1 MPLLDGK
8 SHILSTATPHSFRP
22 DEQVFVLQTTGEI
35 VSDFQRYTELHKLY
49 RCKKWASITGKTGL
63 TFAEAAK
70 EEEKNRSLAEKF
82 PPDVGDDAI
91 HIVHHSPLRVEEL
104 VNSIQE
110 KFNPYGKRAYE
121 PGSKHSVSKVVVKAW
136 LQEVAEQ
143 QEMVGS
149 TLWVARPEIQQRYNL
164 SAEVSQEVLDWL
176 AAPPPPP
183 VPIPTKGKRSSRVA
197 AAPRPEKRMKMEVD
211 LEPVPFT
218 KRVSHP
224 PYARGGYNSEEWVFD
239 DEDDDDLPAE
249 QSDFG
254 GEEDPRHHHAAGIPD
269 DGIRSLEEE
278 EERFRPG
285 TNKAVS
291 LQVLKDAGVEGM
303 SLGEIMEVS
312 QSRGLKDWEPGAKRI
327 LQFALS
333 NDAAFV
339 RVRKGVYALRALA
352 GNIGPVPHN
361 TPKSSRPP
369 LARGLDHRDSY
380 REGSANSDM
389 GSRAS
394 MRDDDIAQAEV
405 VVESARQAVGE
416 LMRKIEQAEADVDSL
431 MEQASQAE
439 TKNKSPFKRRSGLTD
454 EEMGEMP
461 DFSIP
466 EAEQEFIGDP
476 DDKKDQANHRKRL
489 AQLEVQQQDK
499 KDEWMR
505 DQALRRGSADT
516 KEVDTARLKLQEAQ
530 EDLDSTRADLVA
542 AEKAAADAEK
552 ALQRE
557 YNRADLNSKRS
568 REREDRE
575 RLRAIE
581 REERDRRRMEAM
593 HAKRFPIDDLELIAE
608 QRHRSSYTS
617 GSSSRFDVPIPP
629 MQPAK
634 QSDHVASMLYIA
646 DFLTQFTKV
655 LAIQPI
661 TFQELSACLHP
672 NTPANALLEPST
684 TAVAPRGAARPAAVG
699 SVARGPATA
708 AASNG
713 VTAPVSNGAMSNGPM
728 PNGAAK
734 GADAITAAGG
744 EALFELYR
752 GLLQF
757 LLQGSPSP
765 IEYRWAVLNTA
776 GTWPEILR
784 RYVLSRSI
792 ASMPHRLVSA
802 RVSSAA
808 SVLATQTAHVLTQ
821 DQHLVLLRYLCDEA
835 LDTEALREALS
846 QRVDGAEEV
855 KKEMREDIAEDKRK
869 LKELEIA
876 EKEGRRLRREGESKK
891 VKDEEDAG
899 PSGPPDGNGLAPMDT
914 QMSGLDERSNS
925 RAGSLGLGEQEEE
938 EPEWDLPPDLQEYS
952 GNPSDRRAQL
962 LFRQAQTAERQ
973 RLDGLRTRWLAETRR
988 KNKARDAEKRAAA
1001 EAEKAKYREKN
1012 DTEDML
1018 VKRQEAYEK
1027 ELEKFTVR
1035 RNPLGMDRHHRCY
1048 WWGVAGQRGVIYVE
1062 DFAGRMGVM
1071 TQIEDLEAVAAA
1083 LDRRGVRE
1091 LALSTAI
1098 DKTYNSIALAMKRA
1112 ASESTDPPK
1121 PPFGV
1126 AAPPQPPVLRQS
1138 SRQQQA
1144 VDPFSLAKEAQKAQ
1158 PALLRAPSPATP
1170 QLVDGIEGS
1179 ALAGAIDA
1187 LLVTQQNAD
1196 RAGIAGPTQGWGPWA
1211 AALSAAAQGQMEAAP
1226 ASDSIGDV
1234 LLEVQRYVKARVIEC
1249 EECIFTA
1256 SGQADSPEEPEAAET
1271 ARPWMKELP
1280 KIRKEDRCGYC
1291 HTCLNPHLKKPCKT
1305 RRDEMMALAAGPV
1318 TPLRERGEGDGQ
1330 DGPSGDDQQERG
1342 ETWEVTEPLGGTAAG
1357 NFGKLWRNIRERTVW
1372 RNDVTQAA
1380 TASRVAYC
1388 TLLFADLAAPVI
1400 DVLNPDIVVKVPKGK
1415 RNKRR

>member
-164 SAEVSQEVLDWL
+164 SSEVSQEVLDWL

-254 GEEDPRHHHAAGIPD
+254 GEEGPRHYHAAGIPE

-303 SLGEIMEVS
+303 SLGDIMQVS

-369 LARGLDHRDSY
+369 LARGSDHRDSY

-394 MRDDDIAQAEV
+394 LRDDDIAQAEV
-405 VVESARQAVGE
+405 AVESARQAVGE
-416 LMRKIEQAEADVDSL
+416 LMRKIEQAEADVDCL
-431 MEQASQAE
+431 MEQVSQAE
-439 TKNKSPFKRRSGLTD
+439 TKNKSPFKRRSGFTD

-476 DDKKDQANHRKRL
+476 DDKQDQANHRKRL

-505 DQALRRGSADT
+505 AQALRRGSADT
-516 KEVDTARLKLQEAQ
+516 KEVDAARLKLQEAQ

-557 YNRADLNSKRS
+557 YNRADMNSKRS
-568 REREDRE
+568 REREDRD

-581 REERDRRRMEAM
+581 REERDRRRMEVV
-593 HAKRFPIDDLELIAE
+593 HAKRYPIDDLELIAE
-608 QRHRSSYTS
+608 QCHRSSYSS

-661 TFQELSACLHP
+661 TFQQLSACLHP
-672 NTPANALLEPST
+672 YTPANALLEPST
-684 TAVAPRGAARPAAVG
+684 TAVVPRGVARPAAVG
-699 SVARGPATA
+699 GVARGAATA
-708 AASNG
+708 ASANG
-713 VTAPVSNGAMSNGPM
+713 VTAPVSNGAILNGLM
-728 PNGAAK
+728 PNHAGK

-808 SVLATQTAHVLTQ
+808 SVLATQSAHVLTP

-876 EKEGRRLRREGESKK
+876 EKEGRRLRREEESKK

-899 PSGPPDGNGLAPMDT
+899 PSGPPDGNGPAPMDT

-938 EPEWDLPPDLQEYS
+938 EPDWDLPTDLQEYG

-973 RLDGLRTRWLAETRR
+973 RLDGLRTRWLVETRR

-1018 VKRQEAYEK
+1018 VKRQEVYEK
-1027 ELEKFTVR
+1027 ELEKYTVR
-1035 RNPLGMDRHHRCY
+1035 RNPLGMDRHHRYY

-1091 LALSTAI
+1091 LALSIAI

-1112 ASESTDPPK
+1112 ATESTEPPK

-1144 VDPFSLAKEAQKAQ
+1144 VDPFSPAKEAQKAQ
-1158 PALLRAPSPATP
+1158 PVLLQAPSPATP
-1170 QLVDGIEGS
+1170 QLVEGIEGS
-1179 ALAGAIDA
+1179 ALAAAIDA
-1187 LLVTQQNAD
+1187 LLVIQQNAD

-1211 AALSAAAQGQMEAAP
+1211 TALSAAAQGQMEGAP

-1256 SGQADSPEEPEAAET
+1256 SGQADSPEEAEAAET

-1305 RRDEMMALAAGPV
+1305 RRDEVPHCHQLA
-1318 TPLRERGEGDGQ
+1318 
-1330 DGPSGDDQQERG
+1330 
-1342 ETWEVTEPLGGTAAG
+1342 
-1357 NFGKLWRNIRERTVW
+1357 
-1372 RNDVTQAA
+1372 
-1380 TASRVAYC
+1380 C
-1388 TLLFADLAAPVI
+1388 
-1400 DVLNPDIVVKVPKGK
+1400 
-1415 RNKRR
+1415 